1 MVVSLSIKH
10 VNINVLVGF
19 SIIYDNI
26 NMVVSFSIIYDNINL
41 LVSFSIIYVNINL
54 LVSFSIIYVNINLLV
69 SFPRF
74 SSLVLYVSHGA
85 PHQFVHGSKCKCEKY
100 DEKKNINRSVN
111 NYIIISDGQFWGSSL
126 LALSVS
132 NGTCHQF
139 VYARLH
145 TTLLHLRLEG
155 YKNICR
161 PAQDEEEAYSCDDI
175 DVRNNS

>member
-1 MVVSLSIKH
+1 MQNKLKLFWMCESAGSMEMLPRLKKLRRKRQMQIIR
-10 VNINVLVGF
+10 NRYIN
-19 SIIYDNI
+19 
-26 NMVVSFSIIYDNINL
+26 
-41 LVSFSIIYVNINL
+41 
-54 LVSFSIIYVNINLLV
+54 
-69 SFPRF
+69 
-74 SSLVLYVSHGA
+74 
-85 PHQFVHGSKCKCEKY
+85 
-100 DEKKNINRSVN
+100 
-111 NYIIISDGQFWGSSL
+111 DGQFWGSSL

-175 DVRNNS
+175 DVRNKSWYTLTTLPFSWSQVWKKGPPKLAKNSPLNANFSHFLGNFDPPKSPI